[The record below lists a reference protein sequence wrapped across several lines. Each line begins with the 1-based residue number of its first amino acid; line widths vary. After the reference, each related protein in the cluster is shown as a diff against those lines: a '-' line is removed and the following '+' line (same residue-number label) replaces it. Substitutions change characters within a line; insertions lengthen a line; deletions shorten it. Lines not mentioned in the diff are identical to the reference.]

1 MSLQSIK
8 YNRGSL
14 EILDQ
19 LLLPVQSKYVAVRGV
34 EDGWKVINKM
44 QVRGAP
50 AIAIVGCL
58 SLAVEIYPEEFESKK
73 SLRQEIEGK
82 LNYLVSARP
91 TAVNMKIAA
100 DELLSLANDLTKA
113 EDVSVPDM
121 KQRFL
126 NATEAM
132 LQKDIADNRAIG
144 ANGAQAILKRVATTL
159 GAAGT
164 SGNGSVRV
172 LTHCNT
178 GSLATAGYGTALGV
192 IRNLHELGKLEHV
205 YCTETR
211 PYNQGARLTAYE
223 LVHEKFPAT
232 LVLDSM
238 VAALLRAKN
247 VAAVVVGAD
256 RVAANGDTAN
266 KIGTY
271 QIAVVAKHHG
281 VPFYVAAPLTSI
293 DLQIPSGDHII
304 IEERPDR
311 EMTHVGEHRIAA
323 PGINC
328 WNPAFDVTPASLI
341 TGIITERG
349 VFEPQELKEAIT
361 KLLGL

>member
-8 YNRGSL
+8 YELGKL

-19 LLLPVQSKYVAVRGV
+19 LLLPVQSKYLPVKGV

-58 SLAVEIYPEEFESKK
+58 SLAVEIYPEKYDSKK
-73 SLRQEIEGK
+73 TLRQEIEGK

-100 DELLSLANDLTKA
+100 DELLALANELTKD
-113 EDVSVPDM
+113 ENCTVDEM
-121 KQRFL
+121 KSRFL

-132 LQKDIADNRAIG
+132 LQKDISDNMAIG
-144 ANGAQAILKRVATTL
+144 AAGAEAILTNL
-159 GAAGT
+159 PSGEGT
-164 SGNGSVRV
+164 VRV

-192 IRNLHELGKLEHV
+192 VRKLHDLKRLEHV

-211 PYNQGARLTAYE
+211 PYNQGARLTAFE
-223 LVHEKFPAT
+223 LVHDKLPAT
-232 LVLDSM
+232 LILDSM
-238 VAALLRAKN
+238 VAALLRSKRIT
-247 VAAVVVGAD
+247 AVVVGAD

-271 QIAVVAKHHG
+271 QIAVVARHHS

-293 DLQIPSGDHII
+293 DLAIQSGDHII

-323 PGINC
+323 PGITC
-328 WNPAFDVTPASLI
+328 WNPAFDVTPADLI
-341 TGIITERG
+341 TGIITEKG
-349 VFEPQELKEAIT
+349 VFTPGNLQEEVK
-361 KLLGL
+361 KLQKS

>member
-8 YNRGSL
+8 YAPGKL
-14 EILDQ
+14 DILDQ
-19 LLLPVQSKYVAVRGV
+19 LLLPVQSKYVAVKGV
-34 EDGWKVINKM
+34 EDGWKAINKM

-58 SLAVEIYPEEFESKK
+58 SLAVEILPEEFDSKK

-100 DELLSLANDLTKA
+100 DELIALANELTKDEA
-113 EDVSVPDM
+113 ISVQQM

-126 NATEAM
+126 AATEAM
-132 LQKDIADNRAIG
+132 LQKDIADNKAIG
-144 ANGAQAILKRVATTL
+144 TNGAAAILEVCGKDSA
-159 GAAGT
+159 
-164 SGNGSVRV
+164 VRV

-192 IRNLHELGKLEHV
+192 VRKLHELKKLEHV

-223 LVHEKFPAT
+223 LVHDKLPAT

-238 VAALLRAKN
+238 VAALMRAKN
-247 VAAVVVGAD
+247 IAAVVVGAD

-281 VPFYVAAPLTSI
+281 VPFFVAAPLTSI

-304 IEERPDR
+304 IEKRPDR

-328 WNPAFDVTPASLI
+328 WNPAFDVTPAALI
-341 TGIITERG
+341 SGIITEQG
-349 VFEPQELKEAIT
+349 VFSPQKLKDEISA
-361 KLLGL
+361 LDNL